1 MKTAL
6 IYASTHHQNTQ
17 KLVSA
22 LAQKFDLELIDAT
35 AIREKNLRE
44 YDRIGFASGIYFNK
58 FHQSILNFA
67 SINLPREK
75 EVFLICTYGAKP
87 DFTSIDS
94 IIENKQ
100 CRILGKFGCKGYDTF
115 GPFKLIGG
123 LAKGHPDEVD
133 IENVLE
139 FYQNI

>member
-22 LAQKFDLELIDAT
+22 LAQKFDLILIDAT

-67 SINLPREK
+67 AVNLPHNK
-75 EVFLICTYGAKP
+75 EVFLICTYGAKS
-87 DFTSIDS
+87 DFASLES
-94 IIENKQ
+94 IIKSKQ
-100 CRILGKFGCKGYDTF
+100 CKILGEFGCKGYDTF

-123 LAKGHPDEVD
+123 LAKGHPDEKD
-133 IENVLE
+133 IENVVE
-139 FYQNI
+139 FYRNL